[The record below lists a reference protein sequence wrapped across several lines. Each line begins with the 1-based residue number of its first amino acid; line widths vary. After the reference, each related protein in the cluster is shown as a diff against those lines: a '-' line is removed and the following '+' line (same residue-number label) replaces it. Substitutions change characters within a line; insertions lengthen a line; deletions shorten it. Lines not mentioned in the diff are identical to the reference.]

1 MNKFIPKFRKTKS
14 NTMQPKLKGTQIP
27 DRFLEVIGTQ
37 IDEYNGALNIT
48 SVSTIPDTRAIPIDD
63 QHWIKIPDIVC
74 VFVDMTNSTS
84 LSATSHERSTARAY
98 QLFTGTAVRLFDS
111 FESPYIDVRGDGV
124 FALFN
129 QDQVYRAL
137 AAAVTFK
144 TFIEKLFTP
153 IIHARTGLNV
163 GGHIGIDQ
171 KTVLVRK
178 LGLRRFG
185 QRTDRQNE
193 VWAGKPVNMASKL
206 ASLAEAGEL
215 LVSDRYYDRITD
227 EHARLSCGCP
237 GGNKVPLW
245 RPIDVSSNSMF
256 DFDLAW
262 QLSSKWCEKHG
273 ADFCEHILRIERAK
287 ANAA

>member
-1 MNKFIPKFRKTKS
+1 MSKVIPKFRNRNAKT
-14 NTMQPKLKGTQIP
+14 TLPTLKETQIP
-27 DRFLEVIGTQ
+27 DRFLEVIGLQ
-37 IDEYNGALNIT
+37 IDEYNGGLNIT
-48 SVSTIPDTRAIPIDD
+48 DVGEIPDTKNIPIDD
-63 QHWIKIPDIVC
+63 QHWIKIPDVAC

-84 LSATSHERSTARAY
+84 LSATTHERSTARAY
-98 QLFTGTAVRLFDS
+98 QLFTGTAVRLFDA
-111 FESPYIDVRGDGV
+111 FEAPYIDVRGDGV

-129 QDQVYRAL
+129 HDQVYRAL

-144 TFIEKLFTP
+144 TFAEKSFSPT
-153 IIHARTGLNV
+153 IQARTGLNV

-185 QRTDRQNE
+185 KRTDRQNE

-227 EHARLSCGCP
+227 DHARLSCGCP
-237 GGNKVPLW
+237 GGRNVPLW
-245 RPIDVSSNSMF
+245 SPVDVSSNPMF
-256 DFDLAW
+256 DFDVAW
-262 QLSSKWCEKHG
+262 RLTSRWCETHG
-273 ADFCEHILRIERAK
+273 SEFCERILGLERARAK
-287 ANAA
+287 AA

>member
-1 MNKFIPKFRKTKS
+1 MSKIIPKFRNTNAKT
-14 NTMQPKLKGTQIP
+14 TRPKLKGTQVP
-27 DRFLEVIGTQ
+27 DRFLEVIGVQ
-37 IDEYNGALNIT
+37 IDEYNSGLNIT
-48 SVSTIPDTRAIPIDD
+48 EVGEIPDTKNIPIDD
-63 QHWIKIPDIVC
+63 QHWIKIPDVAC

-84 LSATSHERSTARAY
+84 LSATTHERSTARAY
-98 QLFTGTAVRLFDS
+98 QLFTGTAVRLLDA
-111 FESPYIDVRGDGV
+111 FEAPYIDVRGDGV

-144 TFIEKLFTP
+144 TFVEKSFSP
-153 IIHARTGLNV
+153 MIQSRTGLSV

-178 LGLRRFG
+178 LGLRRVG

-193 VWAGKPVNMASKL
+193 VWAGKPVNMSSKL

-245 RPIDVSSNSMF
+245 KPIDVSSNSI
-256 DFDLAW
+256 FDLAW
-262 QLSSKWCEKHG
+262 QLSSKWCETHG
-273 ADFCEHILRIERAK
+273 ADFCEHILGIERAE